1 MALADMLTATGRA
14 AEALQHFDMVLDVRP
29 RDANATLG
37 RAIALMAVGRRRE
50 AADQLSEGA
59 RQHPDRPEFKQAL
72 ASATRGRE
80 HR

>member
-1 MALADMLTATGRA
+1 
-14 AEALQHFDMVLDVRP
+14 MVLDVRP

-72 ASATRGRE
+72 ASVTRGRE
-80 HR
+80 RR